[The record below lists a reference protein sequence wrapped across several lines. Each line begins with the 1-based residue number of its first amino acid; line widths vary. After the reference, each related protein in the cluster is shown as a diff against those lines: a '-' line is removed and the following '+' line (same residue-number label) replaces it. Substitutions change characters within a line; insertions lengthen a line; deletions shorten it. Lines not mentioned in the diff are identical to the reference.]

1 MIIEQRQK
9 FPHKQSSN
17 NLPHFS
23 ECSLVYFGHC
33 SLVWMRNKP
42 VRVSHPSLSPSTL
55 HQHAAMPHETLEN
68 EQSSSFTEEKRKS
81 HPDGKGKVHELAQW
95 VQTNQKLTEHLVCA
109 KCCGLYQIKM
119 SSPKKKQGLPLL
131 PDIKCYPEFRHDVI
145 GRATGERDM
154 RMLTCWMKL

>member
-1 MIIEQRQK
+1 
-9 FPHKQSSN
+9 
-17 NLPHFS
+17 
-23 ECSLVYFGHC
+23 
-33 SLVWMRNKP
+33 MRNKP

-119 SSPKKKQGLPLL
+119 SSPKKKKGLPLL

-154 RMLTCWMKL
+154 RMLTC

>member
-1 MIIEQRQK
+1 
-9 FPHKQSSN
+9 
-17 NLPHFS
+17 
-23 ECSLVYFGHC
+23 
-33 SLVWMRNKP
+33 MRNKP

-119 SSPKKKQGLPLL
+119 SSPKKKKGYHFFQTSS
-131 PDIKCYPEFRHDVI
+131 
-145 GRATGERDM
+145 ATLSFGM
-154 RMLTCWMKL
+154 TL